1 VWKVKTNEDE
11 NASTVKIDGYQLV
24 QSLLSSAI
32 KKQSSNS
39 GSEIDTKLLCKVY
52 IHSFLR
58 PMIDMTT
65 IEKIVEMSFI
75 LGRQYE
81 NFLNKNEVTFSLEK
95 KDDTDS

>member
-1 VWKVKTNEDE
+1 MWKVKTNED
-11 NASTVKIDGYQLV
+11 NPASAVKIDGYQLV

-32 KKQSSNS
+32 KKQSSS
-39 GSEIDTKLLCKVY
+39 SSSEIDTKILCKVY

-58 PMIDMTT
+58 PMIEMTT

-81 NFLNKNEVTFSLEK
+81 NFLNKNDVTFALEE
-95 KDDTDS
+95 KDNTDS